1 MALDL
6 RQLRYFVAVAE
17 EGHVT
22 RAAERLGMGQPP
34 LSQQIKALE
43 GQLGLQLFRRKPRGV
58 ELTESGRVL
67 LEEARIILARLEQAE
82 RAAQSTARGEQGKL
96 QVGVAATAPF
106 HPFVPQV
113 IRAFREAFPGVSV
126 TMDECLS
133 RQAVQGLKEARLDAA
148 FVRAELPE
156 RGELTVHRLIEE
168 PMVVALPA
176 SHALAGAPAAAPRP
190 LNDFAG
196 ETFIAFARVEGPGMF
211 DATLAAC
218 LRAGFTPRLGQ
229 EAPRITSTLGLVAA
243 GLGVALVPASMR
255 RVHMDGVGYCELV
268 PAERPTVPLHLAV
281 RRGAGSAVVRNFVD
295 LVRRAAK
302 EAALNGPRLTAS
314 SL

>member
-22 RAAERLGMGQPP
+22 RAAERLGMQQPP

-43 GQLGLQLFRRKPRGV
+43 AQLGLQLFRRRPRGV
-58 ELTESGRVL
+58 ELTESGQVL
-67 LEEARIILARLEQAE
+67 LEEARAILARLDQAE
-82 RAAQSTARGEQGKL
+82 RATLSTGRGEQGRL
-96 QVGVAATAPF
+96 RVGVAPTAPF

-126 TMDECLS
+126 TLDECLS

-156 RGELTVHRLIEE
+156 AGELTVHRLLDE

-176 SHALAGAPAAAPRP
+176 AHALAREPAASARP
-190 LNDFAG
+190 LRAFAG
-196 ETFIAFARVEGPGMF
+196 ESFIVFARTDGPGMF

-218 LRAGFTPRLGQ
+218 LKAGFTPRLGQ

-243 GLGVALVPASMR
+243 GLGVSLVPASMR
-255 RVHMDGVGYCELV
+255 RVQMDGVAYCDLL
-268 PAERPTVPLHLAV
+268 PAERPTVPLHLALC
-281 RRGAGSAVVRNFVD
+281 RGGGSAVLRNFVD
-295 LVRRAAK
+295 LVRRAAR
-302 EAALNGPRLTAS
+302 EAAG
-314 SL
+314 